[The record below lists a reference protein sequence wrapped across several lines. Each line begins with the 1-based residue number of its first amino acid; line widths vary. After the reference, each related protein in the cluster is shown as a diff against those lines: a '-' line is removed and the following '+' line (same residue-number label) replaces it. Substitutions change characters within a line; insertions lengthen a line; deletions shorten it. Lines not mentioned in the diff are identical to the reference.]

1 MRVGDLVK
9 FTTTRGFGVVVGIR
23 TNRVT
28 PMVCEVFTRG
38 KVFAFLPSQMEIISE
53 AG

>member
-1 MRVGDLVK
+1 MKVGDLVK
-9 FTTTRGFGVVVGIR
+9 FTTTSGFGVVVGIR
-23 TNRVT
+23 TSRAT

-38 KVFAFLPSQMEIISE
+38 KVFAFLPSQMEIINE